1 MKQFCL
7 FLVLALLSCNGANNE
22 PAEQLVTQDTLQ
34 ETNRDT
40 LRDEADERSNWQKP
54 ELIINSLGNLEGR
67 TLADIGSGALGY
79 FVFKLLGQT
88 EVEKVIAVDI
98 DPDAVEMLNILK
110 DALSEDKSERLDI
123 RLADEND
130 PKLLD
135 EEVDIILIVNTAAY
149 IQDRIAYFTKLLSK
163 LKEGGKIAIVDFKT
177 KRIPDYV
184 EAPPYEERV
193 YLDIIEEELYA
204 SGYSNII
211 TNDTSLEFQYFITAE
226 K

>member
-7 FLVLALLSCNGANNE
+7 FLVLVLLSCNGANNE
-22 PAEQLVTQDTLQ
+22 PAEQLITQDTLQ

>member
-22 PAEQLVTQDTLQ
+22 PAEQLITQDTLQ